1 MIIHLDLDCY
11 FVSAE
16 RVRSPYL
23 KGKPVVVCKG
33 TDHTIFSTEDTK
45 SVMTHRVGAFNSLFQ
60 HERTWKT
67 FDPNNWKNE
76 FIDDQGRVHG
86 IVIARSYECKPYGI
100 KTGTTLSDAL
110 KMCPNLV
117 VVHGDHLFYQLLSGR
132 LREFLQ
138 TKIPV
143 LEQYSIDEFWGD
155 LNGWVEEEDV
165 YEFIHALQ
173 AEILVKFDLPI
184 SIGASS
190 AKWIAKLA
198 TDFNKPYGIT
208 IVPKEKIIEFV
219 SPMNINDFPG
229 IGKAFSKRLES
240 YKIKTLGEILKSAHM
255 LQSWGRVG
263 EDLLR
268 RISGTDNDS
277 VQSHHDRRSIGIS
290 RNFTATMN
298 REEIKRRVIILS
310 RHLSHTILKL
320 GVSPTTYHFKL
331 KYNGGASSSISTT
344 IDRAFSETL
353 MRIIAVETMEK
364 IDNLPDYGIHSIS
377 MSASNFS
384 SALKPK
390 TFSLLDAQSDE
401 RSCRLSAHITQL
413 RDKYGVDVIR
423 SAIEKKLIL

>member
-33 TDHTIFSTEDTK
+33 TDHAIFSTEDTK
-45 SVMTHRVGAFNSLFQ
+45 SVMTEHVGAFNSLFQ
-60 HERTWKT
+60 HERQWSGFEPSSWK
-67 FDPNNWKNE
+67 KE
-76 FIDDQGRVHG
+76 FIDSAGRVHG

-110 KMCPNLV
+110 KMCPHLV
-117 VVHGDHLFYQLLSGR
+117 VVQGDHLFYQLLSGR
-132 LREFLQ
+132 LRTFLQ

-155 LNGWVEEEDV
+155 LSGWVEDEDT
-165 YEFIHALQ
+165 YAFIHALQ
-173 AEILVKFDLPI
+173 AEILERFDLPL

-198 TDFNKPYGIT
+198 TDFNKPYGLT

-219 SPMNINDFPG
+219 SPMDINKFPG
-229 IGKAFSKRLES
+229 IGKALSQRLGS
-240 YKIKTLGEILKSAHM
+240 YKIKTLGDVLNSAHM

-263 EDLLR
+263 QDLIR
-268 RISGTDNDS
+268 RINGTDRES
-277 VQSHHDRRSIGIS
+277 VHGHHDRKSIGIS

-298 REEIKRRVIILS
+298 RDEIKRRVIILS

-320 GVSPTTYHFKL
+320 GVNPTTYHFKL
-331 KYNGGASSSISTT
+331 KYNGGASSSVSMTV
-344 IDRAFSETL
+344 DRSFSETL
-353 MRIIAVETMEK
+353 IRSIAVETLAK
-364 IDNLPDYGIHSIS
+364 IDNLPQYGIHSIS
-377 MSASNFS
+377 MSASNFTS
-384 SALKPK
+384 SVKPK
-390 TFSLLDAQSDE
+390 TFSLLDAMSDE
-401 RSCRLSAHITQL
+401 KSCRLSDSITKL

-423 SAIEKKLIL
+423 SAVEKKMYT